1 MAVNISIW
9 ASGSGTNAEN
19 IILKF
24 KNHPFIRVK
33 MIVTNNPSAGVI
45 QRAEKLKKTVHIIPK
60 SVLFEK
66 VHRVIELLKEEEID
80 LIVLAGFLLKVPK
93 EIIQEYPNKIINIH
107 PALLPKYGGKGF
119 YGNRVHAAVLQN
131 KEKETGITIHYV
143 NEEYD
148 EGQIIIQSKC
158 PVLETDT
165 EETLAQRVHQLEY
178 EFYPKVI
185 EQIAEKI
192 QQEKS
197 KVKSHIRPN

>member
-9 ASGSGTNAEN
+9 VSGSGTNAEN

-24 KNHPFIRVK
+24 KNHPFIRIK
-33 MIVTNNPSAGVI
+33 MIVTNNLSAGVI

-60 SVLFEK
+60 SVLYEK
-66 VHRVIELLKEEEID
+66 VHRVIEFLKEEEID

-119 YGNRVHAAVLQN
+119 YGNHVHAAVLQN

-148 EGQIIIQSKC
+148 EGQIIMQSKC

-165 EETLAQRVHQLEY
+165 EETLAQKVHQLEY

-197 KVKSHIRPN
+197 KVK

>member
-1 MAVNISIW
+1 MAINISIW

-24 KNHPFIRVK
+24 KNHPFIRIK

-60 SVLFEK
+60 SVLYEK

-93 EIIQEYPNKIINIH
+93 EIIQEYPNKIINVH

-119 YGNRVHAAVLQN
+119 YGNHVHAAVLQN

-148 EGQIIIQSKC
+148 EGQIIMQSKC

-197 KVKSHIRPN
+197 KVK

>member
-1 MAVNISIW
+1 MAINISIW

-24 KNHPFIRVK
+24 KNHPFIRIK

-60 SVLFEK
+60 SVLYEK

-119 YGNRVHAAVLQN
+119 YGNHVHAAVLQN
-131 KEKETGITIHYV
+131 KEKETGITIHYA

-148 EGQIIIQSKC
+148 EGQIIMQSKC

-197 KVKSHIRPN
+197 KVK

>member
-24 KNHPFIRVK
+24 KNHPFIRIK

-45 QRAEKLKKTVHIIPK
+45 QRAEKLKKTIHIIPK
-60 SVLFEK
+60 SVLYEK

-119 YGNRVHAAVLQN
+119 YGNHVHAAVLQN

-148 EGQIIIQSKC
+148 EGQIIMQSKC

-165 EETLAQRVHQLEY
+165 EETLAQKVHQLEY

-197 KVKSHIRPN
+197 KVK

>member
-24 KNHPFIRVK
+24 KNHPFIRIK

-60 SVLFEK
+60 SVLYEK
-66 VHRVIELLKEEEID
+66 VHRVIEFLKEEEID

-119 YGNRVHAAVLQN
+119 YGNHVHAAVLQN
-131 KEKETGITIHYV
+131 KEKETGITIHYA

-148 EGQIIIQSKC
+148 EGQIIMQSKC

-165 EETLAQRVHQLEY
+165 EETLAQKVHQLEY

-197 KVKSHIRPN
+197 KVK

>member
-24 KNHPFIRVK
+24 KNHPFIRIK

-60 SVLFEK
+60 SVLYEK

-93 EIIQEYPNKIINIH
+93 EIIQEYPNKIINVH

-119 YGNRVHAAVLQN
+119 YGNHVHAAVLQN
-131 KEKETGITIHYV
+131 KEKETGITIHYA

-148 EGQIIIQSKC
+148 EGQIIMQSKC

-197 KVKSHIRPN
+197 KVK

>member
-9 ASGSGTNAEN
+9 ASGNGTNAEN

-24 KNHPFIRVK
+24 KNHPFIKIK
-33 MIVTNNPSAGVI
+33 MIVTNNHSAGVI
-45 QRAEKLKKTVHIIPK
+45 QRSEKLKKTVHIIPK
-60 SVLFEK
+60 SVLYEK

-93 EIIQEYPNKIINIH
+93 EIIQKYPQRIINIH

-119 YGNRVHAAVLQN
+119 YGNYVHAAVLQN

-148 EGQIIIQSKC
+148 EGQIIQQVQC

-165 EETLAQRVHQLEY
+165 IETLAQRVHQLEY
-178 EFYPKVI
+178 EYYPKVI

-192 QQEKS
+192 HHEKT
-197 KVKSHIRPN
+197 KVK

>member
-24 KNHPFIRVK
+24 KNHPFIRIK

-60 SVLFEK
+60 SVLYEK

-93 EIIQEYPNKIINIH
+93 EIIQEYPNKIINVH

-119 YGNRVHAAVLQN
+119 YGNHVHAAVLQN

-148 EGQIIIQSKC
+148 EGQIIMQSKC

-165 EETLAQRVHQLEY
+165 EETLAQKVHQLEY

-197 KVKSHIRPN
+197 KVK

>member
-24 KNHPFIRVK
+24 KNHPFIRIK

-60 SVLFEK
+60 SVLYEK
-66 VHRVIELLKEEEID
+66 VHRVIEFLKEEEID

-119 YGNRVHAAVLQN
+119 YGNHVHAAVLQN

-148 EGQIIIQSKC
+148 EGQIIMQSKC

-197 KVKSHIRPN
+197 KVK

>member
-24 KNHPFIRVK
+24 KNHPFIRIK

-60 SVLFEK
+60 SVLYEK

-119 YGNRVHAAVLQN
+119 YGNHVHAAVLQN

-148 EGQIIIQSKC
+148 EGQIIMQSKC

-165 EETLAQRVHQLEY
+165 EETLAQKVHQLEY

-197 KVKSHIRPN
+197 KVK

>member
-24 KNHPFIRVK
+24 KNHPFIRIK

-60 SVLFEK
+60 SVLYEK

-119 YGNRVHAAVLQN
+119 YGNHVHAAVLQN

-148 EGQIIIQSKC
+148 EGQIIMQSKC

-197 KVKSHIRPN
+197 KVK

>member
-1 MAVNISIW
+1 MAINISIW

-24 KNHPFIRVK
+24 KNHPFIRIK

-60 SVLFEK
+60 SVLYEK
-66 VHRVIELLKEEEID
+66 VHRVIEFLKEEEID

-119 YGNRVHAAVLQN
+119 YGNHVHAAVLQN
-131 KEKETGITIHYV
+131 KEKETGITIHYA

-148 EGQIIIQSKC
+148 EGQIIMQSKC

-165 EETLAQRVHQLEY
+165 EETLAQKVHQLEY

-197 KVKSHIRPN
+197 KVK

>member
-24 KNHPFIRVK
+24 KNHPFIRIK

-60 SVLFEK
+60 SVLYEK
-66 VHRVIELLKEEEID
+66 VHRVIEFLKEEEID

-93 EIIQEYPNKIINIH
+93 EIIQEYPNKIINVH

-119 YGNRVHAAVLQN
+119 YGNHVHAAVLQN

-148 EGQIIIQSKC
+148 EGQIIMQSKC

-165 EETLAQRVHQLEY
+165 EETLAQKVHQLEY

-197 KVKSHIRPN
+197 KVK

>member
-24 KNHPFIRVK
+24 KNHPFIRIK

-60 SVLFEK
+60 SVLYEK
-66 VHRVIELLKEEEID
+66 VHRVIEFLKEEEID

-119 YGNRVHAAVLQN
+119 YGNHVHAAVLQN

-148 EGQIIIQSKC
+148 EGQIIMQSKC

-165 EETLAQRVHQLEY
+165 EETLAQKVHQLEY

-197 KVKSHIRPN
+197 KVK

>member
-60 SVLFEK
+60 SVLYEK

-119 YGNRVHAAVLQN
+119 YGNHVHAAVLQN

-148 EGQIIIQSKC
+148 EGQIIMQAKC

-197 KVKSHIRPN
+197 KVK

>member
-24 KNHPFIRVK
+24 KNHPFIRIK

-45 QRAEKLKKTVHIIPK
+45 QRAEKLKKTIHIIPK
-60 SVLFEK
+60 SVLYEK

-119 YGNRVHAAVLQN
+119 YGNHVHAAVLQN

-148 EGQIIIQSKC
+148 EGQIIMQYKC

-165 EETLAQRVHQLEY
+165 EETLAQKVHQLEY

-197 KVKSHIRPN
+197 KVK

>member
-9 ASGSGTNAEN
+9 VSGSGTNAEN

-60 SVLFEK
+60 SVLYEK
-66 VHRVIELLKEEEID
+66 VQRVIEFLKEEEID

-119 YGNRVHAAVLQN
+119 YGNHVHAAVLQN

-148 EGQIIIQSKC
+148 EGQIIMQSKC

-165 EETLAQRVHQLEY
+165 EETLAQKVHQLEY

-197 KVKSHIRPN
+197 KVK

>member
-1 MAVNISIW
+1 MAINISIW

-24 KNHPFIRVK
+24 KNHPFIRIK

-60 SVLFEK
+60 SVLYEK
-66 VHRVIELLKEEEID
+66 VHRVIEFLKEEEID

-119 YGNRVHAAVLQN
+119 YGNHVHAAVLQN

-148 EGQIIIQSKC
+148 EGQIIMQSKC

-165 EETLAQRVHQLEY
+165 EETLAQKVHQLEY

-197 KVKSHIRPN
+197 KVK